1 MRELILSIPELNLY
15 NLVRKQLNNQFPD
28 EQKINA
34 KILKSCI
41 KKALFR
47 VRKNFDTINLKYY
60 TSTQNT
66 VSYFNHLHGDHY
78 SMFLYFISNEAYLC
92 EDEVLASKLFL
103 LNKCLFGLDVFY
115 SIKLP
120 DHFLF
125 VHPIGTVIGSAN
137 FENFFVIYQGVTVGS
152 TNNGLYPN
160 FSHST
165 ILYSNSSI
173 IGECR
178 TGKNF
183 VLGANSSLINTNIL
197 NDKIVVGN
205 YPNYSILENK
215 SNLISKY
222 FNI

>member
-1 MRELILSIPELNLY
+1 MRELVLSIPELNLY

-28 EQKINA
+28 DHKINA
-34 KILKSCI
+34 KILKNCI
-41 KKALFR
+41 KKSLIR
-47 VRKNFDTINLKYY
+47 LRKNFDKINLKYY
-60 TSTQNT
+60 TNTQNT

-78 SMFLYFISNEAYLC
+78 SMFLYFISNEAYLSG
-92 EDEVLASKLFL
+92 DEVLASKLFL
-103 LNKCLFGLDVFY
+103 LNKCLFSLDVFY

-125 VHPIGTVIGSAN
+125 VHPIGTVIGNAN

-152 TNNGLYPN
+152 TNNGFYPN
-160 FSHST
+160 FSNST

-173 IGECR
+173 IGECN

-183 VLGANSSLINTNIL
+183 VLGANSSLINTNVL

-205 YPNYSILENK
+205 FPNHSILENK